1 MESPIAQIEIIE
13 TEDGSNS
20 LRRKDIEESY
30 HSSFGALSETRLI
43 FIDYALRHWCN
54 ENPAREVKI
63 LEIGFG
69 TGLNAIA
76 SLNAVDR
83 NIVYETLELYPLAS
97 DLAKRLNYGRLLSLE
112 REFEL
117 MHDCDWEA
125 ECSIGKSFSLIKRHT
140 RAETFAFEPNKYDIV
155 YMDAFSPEKEPLL
168 WTSDFFARLFAA
180 CKQGAVLTTYCC
192 KGAVKR
198 SAKSAGWIV
207 EKLPG
212 PKGKREV
219 LRMRKPHNI

>member
-1 MESPIAQIEIIE
+1 MESPITQIEIIE

-20 LRRKDIEESY
+20 LRRKDLQECY
-30 HSSFGALSETRLI
+30 HSEHGALSETELI
-43 FIDYALRHWCN
+43 FVNYGLKHWCSRN
-54 ENPAREVKI
+54 AEKDLKI

-76 SLNAVDR
+76 SLDVVDR

-97 DLAKRLNYGRLLSLE
+97 DLAKRLKYGRLVSLE
-112 REFEL
+112 REFERL
-117 MHDCDWEA
+117 NDCAWEK
-125 ECSIGKSFSLIKRHT
+125 ECRITDSFSVIKHHT

-155 YMDAFSPEKEPLL
+155 YMDAFSPDKEPLL
-168 WTSDFFARLFAA
+168 WTEDFFSRLFTA
-180 CKQGAVLTTYCC
+180 CKPNAVLTTYCC

-198 SAKSAGWIV
+198 AAKSTGWII

-219 LRMRKPHNI
+219 LRLLKH